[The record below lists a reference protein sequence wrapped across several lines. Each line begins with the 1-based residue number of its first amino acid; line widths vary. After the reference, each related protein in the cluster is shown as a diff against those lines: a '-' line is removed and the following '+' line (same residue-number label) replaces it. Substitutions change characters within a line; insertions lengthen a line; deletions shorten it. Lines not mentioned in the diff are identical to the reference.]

1 MSIYDKNGRLRV
13 SDTVT
18 DFPIKF
24 ISTNSSSALPG
35 LVGKPIFDVTGAVN
49 ILTFCAYVTGTLQTI
64 LNLTFSSSY
73 TSSVYNAKTDLSTG
87 GPASGAPGG
96 FMFHMIHGGN
106 PYSSGSGQ
114 TNNAGGYVCFANSGT
129 FVLDS
134 NVAATGGVMFYML
147 YLPIDSGS
155 QINPRF

>member
-1 MSIYDKNGRLRV
+1 MSIYDKNGRLKV

-18 DFPIKF
+18 DFPVKF

-35 LVGKPIFDVTGAVN
+35 LVGKPIFDVTGAVK
-49 ILTFCAYVTGTLQTI
+49 ILNFSAYVTGTLQTI

-87 GPASGAPGG
+87 GPASAATRGFLFNLVQGA
-96 FMFHMIHGGN
+96 N

-114 TNNAGGYVCFANSGT
+114 VENSTVTCTANSGT
-129 FVLDS
+129 FLLDS
-134 NVAATGGVMFYML
+134 NVSATGALMFHML
-147 YLPIDSGS
+147 YLPLESGS